1 MIGYEVLDEVTSGR
15 AACELLEVLELCGFL
30 GSKAESEGAAFLLGW
45 GSHERPPSCM
55 GCAAH

>member
-30 GSKAESEGAAFLLGW
+30 GSKAESEGAAWLG
-45 GSHERPPSCM
+45 
-55 GCAAH
+55 